1 MEPPPAC
8 VMLKHSVSP
17 LPFPPSKY
25 FFFGAKIYGSGDGNE
40 SPVVPAKS
48 PPSELRNALLPISAE
63 LIAGGRGEG
72 KTVNGQTVPSF
83 PERRYIR
90 PSAKQEEE
98 EEECHL
104 LLVLL
109 P

>member
-1 MEPPPAC
+1 M
-8 VMLKHSVSP
+8 
-17 LPFPPSKY
+17 
-25 FFFGAKIYGSGDGNE
+25 
-40 SPVVPAKS
+40 PAKS

-63 LIAGGRGEG
+63 LIAGGGRGEG

-90 PSAKQEEE
+90 PSAEEE
-98 EEECHL
+98 EEERCHL

>member
-1 MEPPPAC
+1 MCDVKTHRPPP
-8 VMLKHSVSP
+8 
-17 LPFPPSKY
+17 LPPSFSPSKY
-25 FFFGAKIYGSGDGNE
+25 FFSGAKIYGSGDGNE
-40 SPVVPAKS
+40 SPVVLAKS

-90 PSAKQEEE
+90 PSAKEEE
-98 EEECHL
+98 EEEEEGCHL

>member
-1 MEPPPAC
+1 
-8 VMLKHSVSP
+8 MLKHTVPP
-17 LPFPPSKY
+17 LHFPPSKY
-25 FFFGAKIYGSGDGNE
+25 FFPAQKIYGSGDGNE

-63 LIAGGRGEG
+63 LIAGEGG

-90 PSAKQEEE
+90 PSAEEE
-98 EEECHL
+98 EEEGCHL